1 MLPSLI
7 RRFYENKNTKENIV
21 TLTQEDKVKYLNQIY
36 EFDLSKKTELMK
48 SIPEKLNDLIQ
59 KDTLNSIQVQLI
71 NDLVQLY
78 NLLEDN
84 PNMDEDIQKKILFAL
99 DYFSNVDDEIPDS
112 IPVFGLLDDLAVVKW
127 IVNGLKGTRQKKVL
141 S

>member
-1 MLPSLI
+1 MNI
-7 RRFYENKNTKENIV
+7 QENIV
-21 TLTQEDKVKYLNQIY
+21 TLTQEDKVKYQNQIHG
-36 EFDLSKKTELMK
+36 FDLSKKTELMK
-48 SIPEKLNDLIQ
+48 SVPEKLNGLIQ

-78 NLLEDN
+78 KLLEDN
-84 PNMDEDIQKKILFAL
+84 PNMDEEIQKKILFAL

-112 IPVFGLLDDLAVVKW
+112 IPIYGLLDDSAVINW
-127 IVNGLKGTRQKKVL
+127 IVKGLQGTLQKKVQ

>member
-1 MLPSLI
+1 M
-7 RRFYENKNTKENIV
+7 NTKENIV
-21 TLTQEDKVKYLNQIY
+21 TLTQEDKVKYLNQIH

-78 NLLEDN
+78 KLLEDN
-84 PNMDEDIQKKILFAL
+84 PNMDEEIQKKILFAL
-99 DYFSNVDDEIPDS
+99 DYFSNVDDEIPDT
-112 IPVFGLLDDLAVVKW
+112 IPVFGLLDDLAVIKW
-127 IVNGLKGTRQKKVL
+127 IVNGLKGTLQKKVL

>member
-1 MLPSLI
+1 
-7 RRFYENKNTKENIV
+7 
-21 TLTQEDKVKYLNQIY
+21 
-36 EFDLSKKTELMK
+36 
-48 SIPEKLNDLIQ
+48 
-59 KDTLNSIQVQLI
+59 I

-78 NLLEDN
+78 KLLEDN

-112 IPVFGLLDDLAVVKW
+112 IPIYGLLDDSAVINW
-127 IVNGLKGTRQKKVL
+127 IVKGLQGTLQKKVQ

>member
-1 MLPSLI
+1 MNI
-7 RRFYENKNTKENIV
+7 QENIV
-21 TLTQEDKVKYLNQIY
+21 TLTQEDKVKYQNQIHG
-36 EFDLSKKTELMK
+36 FDLSKKTELMK
-48 SIPEKLNDLIQ
+48 SVPEKLNDLIQ

-78 NLLEDN
+78 KLLEDN
-84 PNMDEDIQKKILFAL
+84 PNMDEEIQKKILFAL

-112 IPVFGLLDDLAVVKW
+112 IPIYGLLDDSAVINW
-127 IVNGLKGTRQKKVL
+127 IVKGLQGTLQKKVQ

>member
-1 MLPSLI
+1 
-7 RRFYENKNTKENIV
+7 
-21 TLTQEDKVKYLNQIY
+21 VKYLNQIY

>member
-1 MLPSLI
+1 M
-7 RRFYENKNTKENIV
+7 NTKENIV
-21 TLTQEDKVKYLNQIY
+21 TLTQEDKVKYLNQIH